1 MKAAEV
7 LKILRIHRNTLS
19 KYVKNGTI
27 SVSVLPN
34 GKYDYDENSVYAFL
48 NKDIPRK
55 KYIYAR
61 VSTIKQKHDL
71 ENQILLVKTYCV
83 NKGIR
88 VDGIY
93 SDIASG
99 INYDKRKEFFIL
111 LDEILSNR
119 VDTVIISSK
128 DRMSRIGFSLIENL
142 FNKFGTKIEVI
153 DCDTNIKTDS
163 EEIFEE
169 IIILLHSFAMKYY
182 SNRRLKDRIKE
193 QLSECN

>member
-27 SVSVLPN
+27 SVNILPN
-34 GKYDYDENSVYAFL
+34 GKYDYDESSVYAFL

-61 VSTIKQKHDL
+61 VSTAKQKSDL
-71 ENQILLVKTYCV
+71 ENQILLIKTYCV
-83 NKGIR
+83 NKGIQI
-88 VDGIY
+88 DGIY
-93 SDIASG
+93 KDIASG

-111 LDEILSNR
+111 LDEILNNR

-169 IIILLHSFAMKYY
+169 IITLLHSFAMKYY
-182 SNRRLKDRIKE
+182 GNRRLRDRIKE
-193 QLSECN
+193 QLDECN

>member
-19 KYVKNGTI
+19 KYVKNGI
-27 SVSVLPN
+27 IDVNILPN
-34 GKYDYDENSVYAFL
+34 GKYDYDENSVYTFL
-48 NKDIPRK
+48 NKDVPRK

-153 DCDTNIKTDS
+153 DCDTN
-163 EEIFEE
+163 
-169 IIILLHSFAMKYY
+169 SFAVKYY
-182 SNRRLKDRIKE
+182 SNRRLKDRIRE
-193 QLSECN
+193 QLNECN

>member
-1 MKAAEV
+1 MKASDV

-19 KYVKNGTI
+19 KYVKNGIINVTT
-27 SVSVLPN
+27 LPN
-34 GKYDYDENSVYAFL
+34 GQYDYDESSVYAFL

-61 VSTIKQKHDL
+61 VSTAKQKNDL
-71 ENQILLVKTYCV
+71 ENQILLIKTYCV
-83 NKGIR
+83 NKGIQI
-88 VDGIY
+88 DGIY
-93 SDIASG
+93 KDIASG

-111 LDEILSNR
+111 LDEILNNR

-153 DCDTNIKTDS
+153 DCDTNVKTDS

-169 IIILLHSFAMKYY
+169 IITLLHSFAMKYY
-182 SNRRLKDRIKE
+182 DNKRLRDRIKE
-193 QLSECN
+193 QLDECN

>member
-27 SVSVLPN
+27 SVNILPN

-71 ENQILLVKTYCV
+71 ENQILLVKTYCA

-119 VDTVIISSK
+119 VDVVIISSK

-169 IIILLHSFAMKYY
+169 IITLLHSFAMKYY

-193 QLSECN
+193 QLAECN

>member
-19 KYVKNGTI
+19 KYVKNGIINVTT
-27 SVSVLPN
+27 LPN
-34 GKYDYDENSVYAFL
+34 GQYDYDESSVYAFL

-71 ENQILLVKTYCV
+71 ENQILLIKTYCV
-83 NKGIR
+83 NKGIQI
-88 VDGIY
+88 DGIY

-111 LDEILSNR
+111 LDEILNNR

-169 IIILLHSFAMKYY
+169 IITLLHSFAMKYY
-182 SNRRLKDRIKE
+182 GNRRLRDRIKE
-193 QLSECN
+193 QLDECN

>member
-1 MKAAEV
+1 MRAADV

-19 KYVKNGTI
+19 KYVKNGIINVTT
-27 SVSVLPN
+27 LPN
-34 GKYDYDENSVYAFL
+34 GQYDYDESSVYTFL

-61 VSTIKQKHDL
+61 VSTAKQKSDL
-71 ENQILLVKTYCV
+71 ENQILLIKTYCV
-83 NKGIR
+83 NKGIQI
-88 VDGIY
+88 DGIY
-93 SDIASG
+93 KDIASG

-111 LDEILSNR
+111 LDEILNNR
-119 VDTVIISSK
+119 VDTVIISTK

-153 DCDTNIKTDS
+153 DCDTNVKTDS

-169 IIILLHSFAMKYY
+169 IITLLQSFATKYY
-182 SNRRLKDRIKE
+182 SNRRLRDRIKE
-193 QLSECN
+193 QLDECN